1 MIGLTISTQTLVY
14 RFSVLLSLID
24 QHLISPHSNTAESV
38 LKVVRI
44 GEMITNLKALIGKQ
58 ILLVITEG
66 NA

>member
-38 LKVVRI
+38 LKVIRT
-44 GEMITNLKALIGKQ
+44 GEMITNLKSFDC
-58 ILLVITEG
+58 
-66 NA
+66 